1 MNLRKD
7 EVLRGVKLLS
17 GLKSTENDEKLMY
30 LIELIIEQ
38 VKSYINYSEKML
50 LPAAL
55 EKTIAAIASYVLTM
69 NDFGIAELKKDIQ
82 EKAITRGDTK
92 IEFNVVS
99 ALPSIAEVEG
109 LGPYLRVLKRYKR
122 TQMR

>member
-17 GLKSTENDEKLMY
+17 GLKSTGNDEKLMY
-30 LIELIIEQ
+30 LIELIIDQ
-38 VKSYINYSEKML
+38 VKSYINYSEKMQ
-50 LPAAL
+50 LPATL
-55 EKTIAAIASYVLTM
+55 EKTIAAIASHVLTM

-92 IEFNVVS
+92 IEFNVAS
-99 ALPSIAEVEG
+99 ALPPITEVEG

>member
-38 VKSYINYSEKML
+38 VKSYINYSEEMQ
-50 LPAAL
+50 LPSAL
-55 EKTIAAIASYVLTM
+55 EKTIAAITSHVLTI

-92 IEFNVVS
+92 IEFNVAS

>member
-17 GLKSTENDEKLMY
+17 GLKSTGNDEKLMY
-30 LIELIIEQ
+30 LIELIIDQ
-38 VKSYINYSEKML
+38 VKSYINYSEKMQ

-55 EKTIAAIASYVLTM
+55 EKTIAAIASHVLTM

-92 IEFNVVS
+92 IEFNVAS

>member
-30 LIELIIEQ
+30 LIELIIDQ
-38 VKSYINYSEKML
+38 VKSYINYSEKMQ
-50 LPAAL
+50 LPATL
-55 EKTIAAIASYVLTM
+55 EKTIAAIASHVLTM

-92 IEFNVVS
+92 IEFNVAS
-99 ALPSIAEVEG
+99 ALPSIPEAEG